1 MYLSGDLKTDFIY
14 LKIGNLHFLYLNY
27 KSNFQ
32 NDNFSS
38 KFLSQCQ
45 LLPLIPLLPF
55 QQQQQLHLVTQQH
68 QSQTVDNNFTNNTYN
83 SFVSCIGII
92 FVVCFMSLILFSRK
106 FIWKFTQSGK

>member
-1 MYLSGDLKTDFIY
+1 MYLSGDLITDFIY

-55 QQQQQLHLVTQQH
+55 QQQQQQLHFCHT
-68 QSQTVDNNFTNNTYN
+68 TTPKPD
-83 SFVSCIGII
+83 G
-92 FVVCFMSLILFSRK
+92 R
-106 FIWKFTQSGK
+106 